1 MDRAMS
7 PARSYAAR
15 LPQGLE
21 GTLAGGHPMLNLL
34 PAEQVGQLL
43 GVDLGVVA
51 VAVVEQDVGGLG
63 LLGQGTDPGCP
74 AGELCLGVPVAEPLV
89 DVLAVP
95 VLGVAVHAHHPQGGI
110 CSKVAPSWAACR
122 SGPSPART
130 RFPASS
136 ATAGSTFFR

>member
-1 MDRAMS
+1 MERAMS

-51 VAVVEQDVGGLG
+51 VAVVEQDAGGLG
-63 LLGQGTDPGCP
+63 LLGQGTDPGGP
-74 AGELCLGVPVAEPLV
+74 AGELGLGVPEAEPLV
-89 DVLAVP
+89 DVLAGP
-95 VLGVAVHAHHPQGGI
+95 VLAAAGHAP
-110 CSKVAPSWAACR
+110 P
-122 SGPSPART
+122 PAHVR
-130 RFPASS
+130 R
-136 ATAGSTFFR
+136 